1 MAYWIVDTKDKEAQR
16 VSADAST
23 PGESRFVK
31 VCADTASE
39 AFSRAG
45 IRRVNGV
52 LLRGNI
58 PEREYQS

>member
-1 MAYWIVDTKDKEAQR
+1 MAYWIVDVKEKEAQR

-45 IRRVNGV
+45 IRRISGV
-52 LLRGNI
+52 LLKGNI
-58 PEREYQS
+58 PVREYQS